1 MSTTDLNSIRI
12 SPLRQRFIDDMELA
26 GLVPGTQ
33 KTYINAVLTCVQR
46 CGNLPP
52 ERISEQ
58 QLEGYIRRRRLE
70 VARGTFQAEFHGLKH
85 LFHRTLGREWSI
97 FTKKK
102 SNCLCASGCRLP
114 SPTTSVSV

>member
-1 MSTTDLNSIRI
+1 MSRI

-33 KTYINAVLTCVQR
+33 KTYIHAVLTCVEHF
-46 CGNLPP
+46 GNLPP
-52 ERISEQ
+52 ERITEAQ
-58 QLEGYIRRRRLE
+58 FEGYIRLRRKE
-70 VARGTFQAEFHGLKH
+70 VARGTFQSEFHGLKY

-102 SNCLCASGCRLP
+102 SNSLCVSAFPLP
-114 SPTTSVSV
+114 NRMTIVSV

>member
-1 MSTTDLNSIRI
+1 MSEIC
-12 SPLRQRFIDDMELA
+12 PLRQRFIDDMELA

-33 KTYINAVLTCVQR
+33 KTYIHAVLTCVQH

-52 ERISEQ
+52 ERITEA

-85 LFHRTLGREWSI
+85 LFHRTLGREWAI

-102 SNCLCASGCRLP
+102 LPRRNDSACR
-114 SPTTSVSV
+114 SPNRMTTVSV

>member
-1 MSTTDLNSIRI
+1 MSTTDLNPIRI
-12 SPLRQRFIDDMELA
+12 SPLRQRFINDMELA

-33 KTYINAVLTCVQR
+33 KTYIHAVLACVQH

-52 ERISEQ
+52 ERITEA
-58 QLEGYIRRRRLE
+58 QLEGYIRSRRLE

-102 SNCLCASGCRLP
+102 SNSLCVSAFPLP
-114 SPTTSVSV
+114 SPTKTVSV